1 MGEGVL
7 HIEEY
12 LREAFTTMN
21 NLRNHQE
28 LCDIVL
34 CVGNMEIHAHRLVL
48 ASCSPY
54 FYAMFTN
61 NLAESKQSVVT
72 LKGMDPK
79 CVETLID
86 FAYTADITV
95 NESNVQSLLP
105 VASLLQIA
113 CVQKA
118 CCTYLES
125 QLDPTNC
132 LGILSFAELHGC
144 DVLASKSRH
153 YYSRYFSNV
162 CRAEEFLSITEER
175 LCSLIDGDGLCV
187 KNEDEV
193 IFVHFLICIY
203 VLLVYQ
209 CYTCIYVY
217 VKTSFQV
224 NITPHDNHD
233 DLEVEGKV
241 TGSCHVYKY

>member
-193 IFVHFLICIY
+193 IFVHFLPSEH
-203 VLLVYQ
+203 
-209 CYTCIYVY
+209 YT
-217 VKTSFQV
+217 
-224 NITPHDNHD
+224 P
-233 DLEVEGKV
+233 
-241 TGSCHVYKY
+241 

>member
-1 MGEGVL
+1 MLGELRLIMDEGVL
-7 HIEEY
+7 HIEEH
-12 LREAFTTMN
+12 LKEAFITMN

-28 LCDIVL
+28 LCDVVL
-34 CVGNMEIHAHRLVL
+34 CVGNTEIHAHRLVL

-79 CVETLID
+79 CVEGLVQ
-86 FAYTADITV
+86 FAYTADIVV
-95 NESNVQSLLP
+95 NERNVQALLP

-118 CCTYLES
+118 CCTFLER

-132 LGILSFAELHGC
+132 LGILSFAELYGC
-144 DVLASKSRH
+144 DELASKSRH
-153 YYSRYFSNV
+153 YYSRYFSKV
-162 CRAEEFLSITEER
+162 SRAEEFLWISEDR
-175 LCSLIDGDGLCV
+175 LCSLMDGDGLCV

-193 IFVHFLICIY
+193 RILI
-203 VLLVYQ
+203 
-209 CYTCIYVY
+209 
-217 VKTSFQV
+217 KS
-224 NITPHDNHD
+224 
-233 DLEVEGKV
+233 V
-241 TGSCHVYKY
+241 TI